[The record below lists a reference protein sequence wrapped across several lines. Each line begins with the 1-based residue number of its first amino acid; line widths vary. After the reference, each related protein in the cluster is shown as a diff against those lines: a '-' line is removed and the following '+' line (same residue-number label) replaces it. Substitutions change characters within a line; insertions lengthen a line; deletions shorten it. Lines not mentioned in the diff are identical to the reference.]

1 MAMHRLRTQQPPPVN
16 CPAKDESGVVLRA
29 LYKMNWMLIYYVAII
44 LEIISATVKF
54 IKTRVFTLLSSQ
66 LQSHKT
72 VLEVLQSHKAEL
84 KKHPNHLTVILSR
97 DTVNYEDLSKLIYWA
112 MGLGV
117 QYFSLYDPKGE

>member
-1 MAMHRLRTQQPPPVN
+1 MTMQRVRTQQPPPVN
-16 CPAKDESGVVLRA
+16 CSDKDESGVVLRA

-44 LEIISATVKF
+44 LEIIAATVKF
-54 IKTRVFTLLSSQ
+54 IKTRVLTLLSSQ
-66 LQSHKT
+66 LQSNKT
-72 VLEVLQSHKAEL
+72 VLEVLESHKAEL